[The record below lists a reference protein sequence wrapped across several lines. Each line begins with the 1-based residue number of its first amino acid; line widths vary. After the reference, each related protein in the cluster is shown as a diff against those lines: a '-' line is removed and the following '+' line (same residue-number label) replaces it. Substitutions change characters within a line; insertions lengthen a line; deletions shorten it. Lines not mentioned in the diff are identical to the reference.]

1 MSNAPKNALTAKKR
15 DTAGLILRCIIVFLV
30 PLITGII
37 IFKKKEI
44 SPFGGNDLL
53 SIDLWGQYFPMYRK
67 FGLDHG
73 FSEAM
78 YNWSGALGFNNWVQN
93 AFYTRSIFLIPF
105 GLVPL
110 EHSITYIDIVCLL
123 RFGLG
128 ALACQLF
135 FEYKFRSSSPIIMAA
150 SIGYGLCS
158 YSTAFIMQFMWTDG
172 LFLAPLVLLGLEMVM
187 RGRSPLLYTFM
198 LALTIYTNFYTGFGV
213 CLFTGFY
220 FLAEWITR
228 EHTDADGKSL
238 RGLANIKAR
247 GKMLG
252 RFLLYSLLGGIMTA
266 FVLLPTV
273 KGLGN
278 SESANE
284 GRLDFSQW
292 YHTLAENV
300 SSMLPTTSASLEYG
314 VANIAVGLFAFILI
328 PLYFMNTRIKFK
340 EKLCTGGFLFLLY
353 AGLNYNPMD
362 WLFNGFHFPN
372 QLPGRW
378 SFLFSFAIVIIAAN
392 GIAKYK
398 GIEPKSIISALLIGT
413 FFVGYAK
420 FGNPSQEKLDT
431 LSHWNM
437 LIAAFAVLMIIS
449 VAFSYMAE
457 IAEKKAVKAEEAAKL
472 AEEEAAMT
480 ADAENDPEETTEE
493 TADEAS
499 EEDTE
504 EASEEDAEEAPE
516 APKVP
521 NYRARALAFRCCAFA
536 ISLVLGIGTA
546 GEVCKNVVAVSAKE
560 GAGLPVS
567 NMESYIKVT
576 DVIYRYGSKYD
587 SGSDDLYRV
596 EANDGWTFNTSML
609 GDFKGIGYYG
619 STLNHGVY
627 ELLQDMGN
635 RVYANNVSTVYNSS
649 SLFQN
654 SLFGIRYIVDR
665 GKYFG
670 TRTGKGYNLAEDAED
685 CLVWEN
691 PTALPIAFAASGYI
705 KNMTVDPQEIKA
717 ITTQNDML
725 NKLCGE
731 EANVFE
737 HLDPTEFISENCEF
751 SPSENWNTNYFYR
764 SDDTQPVHF
773 VWTYTVP
780 NDNPIYLEQN
790 FRAGTMTV
798 NGTENIDIGAEKF
811 RCIGSYPAGTQV
823 QIEYSVP
830 DINIGC
836 FGLEVYSY
844 NMDKWN
850 EIYNRLSAQGL
861 NVTSFKNT
869 RIEGTLTANQSGM
882 IFTTIPQDGGW
893 RVYVDGKKVEDYETL
908 GTLIAFDVDA
918 GQHEIVF
925 KYHVPAF
932 AAGLLLT
939 LAALA
944 VTVLCYLIWRKGGLK
959 LNFKKAEKSEPAEEK
974 AAEEK
979 PAEKSKEKFEADKNK
994 SEAKKDTNNKP
1005 KKK

>member
-1 MSNAPKNALTAKKR
+1 MSNAPKNALTAKQR
-15 DTAGLILRCIIVFLV
+15 DTAGFILRCIIVFLV

-44 SPFGGNDLL
+44 SPFGENDLL

-110 EHSITYIDIVCLL
+110 ENSITYVDVVCLL

-135 FEYKFRSSSPIIMAA
+135 LEYKFKSSSPIIMAT
-150 SIGYGLCS
+150 SIGYGLCA

-172 LFLAPLVLLGLEMVM
+172 LFLAPLVLLGLERLMN
-187 RGRSPLLYTFM
+187 GRSPLLYTFM

-220 FLAEWITR
+220 FIAEWIKR
-228 EHTDADGKSL
+228 EHLDADGKSL
-238 RGLANIKAR
+238 RGLAHVKAR
-247 GKMLG
+247 GKQLG

-284 GRLDFSQW
+284 GKLDFSQW

-300 SSMLPTTSASLEYG
+300 SSMLPTTSASLEFG

-328 PLYFMNTRIKFK
+328 PLYFMNTKIKFK
-340 EKLCTGGFLFLLY
+340 EKLCSGGFLFLLY

-392 GIAKYK
+392 GIAKFK

-413 FFVGYAK
+413 FFIGYAK
-420 FGNPSQEKLDT
+420 FGYPSQEKLES

-437 LIAAFAVLMIIS
+437 LIAVFAILLIIS
-449 VAFSYMAE
+449 VAFSYMSE
-457 IAEKKAVKAEEAAKL
+457 KSEKKAVKAEEAAKL
-472 AEEEAAMT
+472 AEETA
-480 ADAENDPEETTEE
+480 ADAEEG
-493 TADEAS
+493 S
-499 EEDTE
+499 EE
-504 EASEEDAEEAPE
+504 AAK
-516 APKVP
+516 APKLP
-521 NYRARALAFRCCAFA
+521 DHRKRALVYKICSLAV
-536 ISLVLGIGTA
+536 SLVLGIGTA
-546 GEVCKNVVAVSAKE
+546 GEVCKNVVAVSTKE

-567 NMESYIKVT
+567 NMDSYIKVT
-576 DVIYRYGSKYD
+576 DVIYEYGSKYD
-587 SGSDDLYRV
+587 SGSDELYRV
-596 EANDGWTFNTSML
+596 EACDGWTFNTSML

-627 ELLQDMGN
+627 LLLQDMGN
-635 RVYANNVSTVYNSS
+635 RIYANNVSTVYNTT

-654 SLFGIRYIVDR
+654 SLFGVRYILDR

-670 TRTGKGYNLAEDAED
+670 TRTGKGYNLAEDSEN

-691 PTALPIAFAASGYI
+691 PTALPIAFAASDYI

-725 NKLCGE
+725 NKLSGE

-737 HLDPTEFISENCEF
+737 HLAPTDFISENSEF
-751 SPSENWNTNYFYR
+751 SPSENWNNNYFYR
-764 SDDTQPVHF
+764 VDDTQPVHF

-790 FRAGTMTV
+790 FRAGTLIV
-798 NGTENIDIGAEKF
+798 NGTDNIDIGAEKF
-811 RCIGSYPAGTQV
+811 RCIGSYPEGTQI

-830 DINIGC
+830 DVNIGC
-836 FGLEVYSY
+836 FGLELYSY

-893 RVYVDGKKVEDYETL
+893 KVYVDGKRVEDYETL
-908 GTLIAFDVDA
+908 GTLIAFDVEA
-918 GQHEIVF
+918 GQHEILF

-959 LNFKKAEKSEPAEEK
+959 LNFKKAEKDEK
-974 AAEEK
+974 PVEEK
-979 PAEKSKEKFEADKNK
+979 PAETKPAENKPDEKKTEKKTNASKSR
-994 SEAKKDTNNKP
+994 SEAKKGTNNKS